1 MANQKVKWV
10 NIEEDKLI
18 MLIEDL
24 KRFKRMFWI
33 LIAYLLFD
41 LIHHLGWLEVS

>member
-10 NIEEDKLI
+10 SIEVYKLA

-33 LIAYLLFD
+33 LFAYLLFD
-41 LIHHLGWLEVS
+41 LIHHLGWLEL

>member
-1 MANQKVKWV
+1 MADQKVKWV
-10 NIEEDKLI
+10 SIEVDKLA

-33 LIAYLLFD
+33 LFAYLLFD
-41 LIHHLGWLEVS
+41 LIHHLGWLEL